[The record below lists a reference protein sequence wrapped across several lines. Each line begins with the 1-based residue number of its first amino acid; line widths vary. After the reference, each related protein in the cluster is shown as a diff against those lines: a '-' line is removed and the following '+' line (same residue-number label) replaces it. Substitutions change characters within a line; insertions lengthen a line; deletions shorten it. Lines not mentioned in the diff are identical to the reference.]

1 MKLFPL
7 SFVQE
12 LYYLVNNLIY
22 IIHGYIYL
30 VYTKIIIG
38 YYRSFD
44 ILLFLSTVKIS
55 LPLDERQNLTNKVEQ
70 AELARHVIRRKITG
84 ESLDKFFEKTKM
96 PCFTCVVPVEKTNA
110 QLI

>member
-1 MKLFPL
+1 M
-7 SFVQE
+7 
-12 LYYLVNNLIY
+12 
-22 IIHGYIYL
+22 HGFSAKSNL
-30 VYTKIIIG
+30 VYTKIIIE

-96 PCFTCVVPVEKTNA
+96 PCFTCVVPVEKNKRPTYYKSSV
-110 QLI
+110 

>member
-1 MKLFPL
+1 
-7 SFVQE
+7 
-12 LYYLVNNLIY
+12 
-22 IIHGYIYL
+22 L
-30 VYTKIIIG
+30 VYTKIIIE

-84 ESLDKFFEKTKM
+84 ESLDKFFEKTK
-96 PCFTCVVPVEKTNA
+96 CHVLPVSYLLKKNKRSTH
-110 QLI
+110 LKSSV